1 MFYINF
7 PAAPKT
13 NYFCKFSKIIALRV
27 TARNEKRVSLR
38 VPTR

>member
-7 PAAPKT
+7 KKKKKT

-27 TARNEKRVSLR
+27 TVRNEKRVSLR
-38 VPTR
+38 VPKR

>member
-7 PAAPKT
+7 PTAEKT

-27 TARNEKRVSLR
+27 TVRNEKRVSLR
-38 VPTR
+38 VPKR

>member
-7 PAAPKT
+7 PTAAKT
-13 NYFCKFSKIIALRV
+13 NYFCKFSKIIAWRAV
-27 TARNEKRVSLR
+27 ARNEKRVSLR